1 MAKKSLYYTYFYSG
15 YRQGV
20 KVQGFQKASSVE
32 ELGQRLEKKQIKLL
46 KSKQLAPAKGGVSNK
61 EVIRFANQMHSM
73 IRNGISSTEAI
84 QMYAEYAD
92 EDFQFV
98 LSGVLNSLNQGI
110 SLSESFRKT
119 GFFSNL
125 FSETIA
131 MGEASANLD
140 KSFEN
145 IKDFYESESYIK
157 KKVKSMMTYPVI
169 VSFILLIVTI
179 VMSTFILPKFG
190 EVYSDMGAELPMIT
204 KLYIRFGEFIMSSWW
219 MCFIGAGLLVKGFS
233 SYKKGTLHRKNLD
246 RFYLKIPLIGAIYNK
261 ILVARFSNV
270 LALYLKSGIQIQ
282 DSLLSSAR
290 ILQNYSVYDEF
301 LRGTRLL
308 LQGKSFFEITDN
320 ISIFPPFYKQVVY
333 TGERSGD
340 LANSLVK
347 LAETMDVEAK
357 DTLENT
363 AGIMNQAIIVVMFIL
378 LAPTIIAIMLPVIN
392 MTSVAS
398 SAGGL

>member
-1 MAKKSLYYTYFYSG
+1 MAKNSLYHVYQYSG

-20 KVQGFQKASSVE
+20 KVQGFQKATTKE
-32 ELGQRLEKKQIKLL
+32 ELALRLRKKQIKLL
-46 KSKQLAPAKGGVSNK
+46 SCKALFGASGGVSSK
-61 EVIRFANQMHSM
+61 EIIRFANQMHSM

-84 QMYAEYAD
+84 QMYAEYAS
-92 EDFQFV
+92 EDFQFI
-98 LSGVLNSLNQGI
+98 LSDVLNSLNQGI
-110 SLSESFRKT
+110 SLSEAFRKT

-125 FSETIA
+125 FCETVA
-131 MGEASANLD
+131 MGETSANLD

-145 IKDFYESESYIK
+145 IKDFYESEGYIK
-157 KKVKSMMTYPVI
+157 KKVKSMMTYPGI
-169 VSFILLIVTI
+169 VTAILLIVTI
-179 VMSTFILPKFG
+179 IMSTFILPKFG
-190 EVYSDMGAELPMIT
+190 EVYMDMGAELPAIT

-219 MCFIGAGLLVKGFS
+219 MCILVALGLIQGFKI
-233 SYKKGTLHRKNLD
+233 YIKGTLHRKNLD
-246 RFYLKIPLIGAIYNK
+246 RFYLEIPLIGNIYTK

-290 ILQNYSVYDEF
+290 ILQNQSVYDEF
-301 LRGTRLL
+301 VRGTKLL
-308 LQGKSFFEITDN
+308 LQGKSFFEITDS

-357 DTLENT
+357 DTLEST
-363 AGIMNQAIIVVMFIL
+363 AGIMNQAIIIVMFIA
-378 LAPTIIAIMLPVIN
+378 LAPTIIAILLPVIN
-392 MTSVAS
+392 LTTVAS
-398 SAGGL
+398 EAGGL

>member
-1 MAKKSLYYTYFYSG
+1 MSKKSLYYTYFYSG

-20 KVQGFQKASSVE
+20 KVQGFQKASSKE
-32 ELGQRLEKKQIKLL
+32 ELGQRLAKKQIKLL
-46 KSKQLAPAKGGVSNK
+46 QAKQLMSANGGISNK

-73 IRNGISSTEAI
+73 IKNGISSTEAI

-98 LSGVLNSLNQGI
+98 LAGVLNSLNQGI
-110 SLSESFRKT
+110 SLSEAFRKT
-119 GFFSNL
+119 GFFTNL
-125 FSETIA
+125 FCETVA

-145 IKDFYESESYIK
+145 IKDFYESENYIK

-169 VSFILLIVTI
+169 VSIILLIVTI
-179 VMSTFILPKFG
+179 IMSTFILPKFG
-190 EVYSDMGAELPMIT
+190 DVYADMGAELPFIT
-204 KLYIRFGEFIMSSWW
+204 KLYIRFGEFIISAWW
-219 MCFIGAGLLVKGFS
+219 MCILGFIGTLKGFKL
-233 SYKKGTLHRKNLD
+233 YKKGTLHRKNLD
-246 RFYLKIPLIGAIYNK
+246 RFYLSIPLIGDIYNK

-270 LALYLKSGIQIQ
+270 LSLYLKSGIQIQ

-308 LQGKSFFEITDN
+308 LQGKSFFEITDS

-347 LAETMDVEAK
+347 LAETMDVETK

-363 AGIMNQAIIVVMFIL
+363 AAIMNQAIIVVMFVF
-378 LAPTIIAIMLPVIN
+378 LAPTILAIMLPVIN
-392 MTSVAS
+392 ITSVAS
-398 SAGGL
+398 NAGGL